1 MNSFKEL
8 NLSEELLK
16 AIEKKGFEKPTPI
29 QELTIPRLLSE
40 DINLVAKARTGTG
53 KTAAFALP
61 LIQKITQKSGF
72 VEALILV
79 PTRELALQVGK
90 EINSFVLKEFPRT
103 VILYGG
109 APMGRQLQEL
119 KNGVEIV
126 VGTPGRV
133 QDHLERCSL
142 DISKIKYFIL
152 DEADE
157 MLNMGFVEDIENI
170 FEKANK
176 EAQILMFSATMPKP
190 ILKIASD
197 FMGDY
202 EIIEEQAQEELPIL
216 QEQFFWV
223 VSEKDKI
230 EALARLIDSTEDFY
244 ALVFCQT
251 KIDTDEVAKAL
262 EERHYQVAA
271 LHGDIPQSI
280 REKILL
286 RFRDKHIKILVAT
299 DVAARGID
307 VEGLTHV
314 VNYALPFDSAIYTHR
329 IGRTGRA
336 GKTGIAVSFV
346 RPNEIKKME
355 YIKRATNYNIKE
367 EKIPS
372 IKEVLENKR
381 TRLLFSI
388 VEKLQK
394 MLQTSVDQSFVAFAN
409 KLLEYGSAED
419 ILSYI
424 LQLQYSAYL
433 SPSQYKNIKPLYSE
447 KPKKDRAKKQKQ
459 EDMTAIFIAWGRKDG
474 CTKKKIADMLSRLLS
489 IPPHFIGDIEVQN
502 KFSLA
507 SLPHKAALMATRL
520 SKRNKDVPHIHLDE
534 RKEEKRFSG
543 KKRAEHKRKD
553 FKKKNW

>member
-8 NLSEELLK
+8 NLSDDVLK

-29 QELTIPRLLSE
+29 QELTIPRLLLE
-40 DINLVAKARTGTG
+40 DINIVAKARTGTG

-61 LIQKITQKSGF
+61 LIQKITKKQGF

-90 EINSFVLKEFPRT
+90 EIDSFILGDFPRT
-103 VILYGG
+103 VTLYGG
-109 APMGRQLQEL
+109 APMGSQLREL

-133 QDHLERCSL
+133 FDHLERGSL

-170 FEKANK
+170 FGFANK
-176 EAQILMFSATMPKP
+176 QAQILMFSATMPKP

-197 FMGDY
+197 FMSDY
-202 EIIEEQAQEELPIL
+202 EIIEEQAQEDAPVL
-216 QEQFFWV
+216 QEQFFWM

-230 EALARLIDSTEDFY
+230 EALARLIDVSEDFY
-244 ALVFCQT
+244 ALIFCQT

-262 EERHYQVAA
+262 EEKHYQVAA

-286 RFRDKHIKILVAT
+286 RFRNKHIKILVAT

-336 GKTGIAVSFV
+336 GKSGIAVSFV

-394 MLQTSVDQSFVAFAN
+394 SIQDAPDQSFIAFTK

-424 LQLQYSAYL
+424 LQLQYNSYL

-447 KPKKDRAKKQKQ
+447 KPKKDRAKKQLQ
-459 EDMTAIFIAWGRKDG
+459 DMTKIFIAWGRKDG
-474 CTKKKIADMLSRLLS
+474 CTKKRIADMLSNLLS
-489 IPPHFIGDIEVQN
+489 IPSHFIDDIEVQN

-507 SLPHKAALMATRL
+507 SLPNKAALMATRL
-520 SKRNKDVPHIHLDE
+520 SKKNKDVPHIHLDE
-534 RKEEKRFSG
+534 RKDEKRFTG
-543 KKRAEHKRKD
+543 KRKTERKHRK
-553 FKKKNW
+553 F

>member
-1 MNSFKEL
+1 MNTFKDL
-8 NLSEELLK
+8 NLSGDMLK

-40 DINLVAKARTGTG
+40 NINIVARARTGTG

-61 LIQKITQKSGF
+61 LIQKITQDQGF
-72 VEALILV
+72 VQALVLV

-90 EINSFVLKEFPRT
+90 EINSFVLKDFPRT
-103 VILYGG
+103 LTVYGG
-109 APMGRQLQEL
+109 ASMGTQLYEL

-133 QDHLERCSL
+133 QDHLERGSL

-197 FMGDY
+197 FMGNY
-202 EIIEEQAQEELPIL
+202 EVIEEENNEELPIL
-216 QEQFFWV
+216 QEQFFWM

-230 EALARLIDSTEDFY
+230 EALSRLIDISEDFY

-262 EERHYQVAA
+262 EQRHYQVAA

-314 VNYALPFDSAIYTHR
+314 VNYALPFDSAVYTHR

-355 YIKRATNYNIKE
+355 YIKRATNFNIKE

-388 VEKLQK
+388 VESLQK
-394 MLQTSVDQSFVAFAN
+394 MLQSPPDSNFVAFTN

-424 LQLQYSAYL
+424 LQLQYNTYL
-433 SPSQYKNIKPLYSE
+433 SPSQYKNIKPLHTE
-447 KPKKDRAKKQKQ
+447 KPKKDKAKKQWQ
-459 EDMTAIFIAWGRKDG
+459 EDMTPIFIAWGRKDG
-474 CTKKKIADMLSRLLS
+474 ATKKKIADLLSRLLS
-489 IPPHFIGDIEVQN
+489 IPSHFIDDVEVQN

-507 SLPHKAALMATRL
+507 SVPHKVALMATRL
-520 SKRNKDVPHIHLDE
+520 SKKNKDVPHMHLDE
-534 RKEEKRFSG
+534 QKEEKRFIS
-543 KKRAEHKRKD
+543 KKRFEHK
-553 FKKKNW
+553 KKKF